1 MPFTTTKSA
10 FWAGVR
16 DGAPFILVAGPF
28 ALLFGVL
35 ATEAGL
41 NIFEVMSFSVVV
53 IAGAAQFTALQLMQD
68 EAPTII
74 VLLSALAVNL
84 RVAMYSAAL
93 TPYLGRAR
101 LWQRVFVAYLL
112 VDQSYALSHA
122 RFESDAAM
130 SVPQRVGYYFGTCL
144 LVMIVWFGM
153 SYVGAAIG
161 TALPVSIPLDFAL
174 PIAFLSMVAPMM
186 RTLPHL
192 IAATVAVVV
201 ALLAVNVP
209 YSLGLILAGMAGMMA
224 GAQAELWLKT
234 QPMIAPGDTP
244 GDEGDGGVT

>member
-16 DGAPFILVAGPF
+16 DGAPFIAVAGPF

-35 ATEAGL
+35 AHDAGL
-41 NIFEVMSFSVVV
+41 SVFEVMSFSIVV

-68 EAPTII
+68 EAPTLI
-74 VLLSALAVNL
+74 VILSALAVNL

-93 TPYLGRAR
+93 TPYLGRAP
-101 LWQRVFVAYLL
+101 LWQRIFAAYLL

-122 RFESDAAM
+122 KFEADPQM
-130 SVPQRVGYYFGTCL
+130 SLPQRMAYYFGTCL
-144 LVMIVWFGM
+144 LVLIMWFAC

-161 TALPVSIPLDFAL
+161 TTLPKNLPLDFAL

-192 IAATVAVVV
+192 IAAAVAIVVS
-201 ALLAVNVP
+201 LLAVSIP
-209 YSLGLILAGMAGMMA
+209 YSLGLIVAGAAGMMA
-224 GAQAELWLKT
+224 GAQAEVWLKT
-234 QPMIAPGDTP
+234 QPLAAPQDP
-244 GDEGDGGVT
+244 KA